1 MPSAPQSE
9 VEQRV
14 RVSGPLIALN
24 AAYAVMLIALAV
36 VPTIPG
42 AGIGVSDTLVHAAV
56 YGVQALMLFVMLVAV
71 LSTTKALAAA
81 WIGATGFG
89 LITEAL
95 QFFRP
100 ERSVEFKDV
109 IANAIG
115 AGVVVMLVVVLRRRR
130 PTGRTD

>member
-1 MPSAPQSE
+1 MPSELQTE
-9 VEQRV
+9 VEKRV

-24 AAYAVMLIALAV
+24 AAYAGLLVALAV
-36 VPTIPG
+36 VPSIPG
-42 AGIGVSDTLVHAAV
+42 AGVGVSDTVVHAAV
-56 YGVQALMLFVMLVAV
+56 YGVQALMLFLMLNAV
-71 LSTTKALAAA
+71 LPATKALAAA

-95 QFFRP
+95 QLFRP

-115 AGVVVMLVVVLRRRR
+115 AGLVVVLVVVMRRFR